1 MMHSVNQDVSL
12 YMNSNSIM
20 NRYLKFSTQNRTF
33 HKNSVSINA
42 ENQLNPLFIL
52 QNVISS

>member
-12 YMNSNSIM
+12 YINSNSIM